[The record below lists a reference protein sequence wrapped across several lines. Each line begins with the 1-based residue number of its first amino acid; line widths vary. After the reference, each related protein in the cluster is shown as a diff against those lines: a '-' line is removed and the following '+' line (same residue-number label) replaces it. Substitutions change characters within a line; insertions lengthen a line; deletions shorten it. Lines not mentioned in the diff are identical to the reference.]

1 MAVSTVLSV
10 NTDAPPSA
18 LLAPVLLPAVL
29 TNTLPSALL
38 ALRAN
43 ATVLTDPLP
52 SALFAVRAPAT
63 VLTDALPPALFA
75 LRAPAT
81 VLTDALPCEIMQLRS
96 VRPEAK
102 EDFTFKSWAFCSL
115 QARDAVLKGWGDK
128 AMIDVAKLLTDLRG
142 HGDMA
147 GGLRG
152 NLFEWFAHEKLISGE
167 TFRAEKMKN
176 ASEEDGIRSTRSPA
190 ETQDVQFGTT
200 VKSVSRSKQDLEG
213 LGEGDY
219 GRPSIRTFPVL
230 DAVSFPFG
238 LQMAIGPHKQYK
250 LKDFKDIAKLA
261 GPSRSS
267 RLNKVVFV
275 VPADPQDTGAPEHS
289 GFYCRWTGKGHA
301 PECLLLPL
309 PYS

>member
-1 MAVSTVLSV
+1 MPSPSIEEVKRAAKVWWGRNGFRDKIEQIDAGYNRWGGSV
-10 NTDAPPSA
+10 PYA
-18 LLAPVLLPAVL
+18 LLPEAEQTSEFDSAVQAMRPDVLLDLVKDGGVSKGDEKNAVHR
-29 TNTLPSALL
+29 LL
-38 ALRAN
+38 R
-43 ATVLTDPLP
+43 
-52 SALFAVRAPAT
+52 
-63 VLTDALPPALFA
+63 
-75 LRAPAT
+75 
-81 VLTDALPCEIMQLRS
+81 M
-96 VRPEAK
+96 EAE
-102 EDFTFKSWAFCSL
+102 EDFSFKSWAFCSL

-167 TFRAEKMKN
+167 TFQMEKMKN

-213 LGEGDY
+213 LEEGDY
-219 GRPSIRTFPVL
+219 GRPSIRIFPVL

-261 GPSRSS
+261 GPSRSP
-267 RLNKVVFV
+267 RLKKVVFV
-275 VPADPQDTGAPEHS
+275 VPADPQYSDVPEHS
-289 GFYCRWTGKGHA
+289 GFYCRWTGEGDA
-301 PECLLLPL
+301 PECFLLPL